1 MDSLDI
7 ILEKSNLKL
16 DYDLKEEYASLKN
29 KWYIDYISRMTSDEI
44 LPGSL
49 KFINELKK
57 ADIRVVI
64 GSASKNTRLILER
77 VKINNLFDAVVD
89 GNIVSKAKP
98 DPEVFIIAAKMVNIE
113 PWLCIVFEDAVAGV
127 QAAKNAG
134 MICVGVG
141 SEKVLTEAHSVIS
154 GLNKINLK
162 KLQRIESIYG
172 YE

>member
-1 MDSLDI
+1 
-7 ILEKSNLKL
+7 
-16 DYDLKEEYASLKN
+16 
-29 KWYIDYISRMTSDEI
+29 
-44 LPGSL
+44 
-49 KFINELKK
+49 
-57 ADIRVVI
+57 
-64 GSASKNTRLILER
+64 LILER